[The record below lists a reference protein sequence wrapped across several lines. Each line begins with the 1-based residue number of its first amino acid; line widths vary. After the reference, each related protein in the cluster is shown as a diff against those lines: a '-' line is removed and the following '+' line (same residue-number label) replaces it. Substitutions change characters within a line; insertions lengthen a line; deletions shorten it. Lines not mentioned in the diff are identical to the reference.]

1 MNKLFFVYGIAV
13 AIMVF
18 SFFSMEDKY
27 MTPTELTIEQKVD
40 ILYKNYLM
48 GDTLKL
54 PDDVLLK
61 AKESNLTVEKV
72 IEQCLKK

>member
-13 AIMVF
+13 AFMVF
-18 SFFSMEDKY
+18 SFFSMKDKY
-27 MTPTELTIEQKVD
+27 MTSTELTIEQKAD

-61 AKESNLTVEKV
+61 AEEK
-72 IEQCLKK
+72 

>member
-27 MTPTELTIEQKVD
+27 MPSTELTIEQKVD

-61 AKESNLTVEKV
+61 AEEK
-72 IEQCLKK
+72 

>member
-13 AIMVF
+13 AFMVC

-27 MTPTELTIEQKVD
+27 MTSTELTIEQKID

-61 AKESNLTVEKV
+61 AEEK
-72 IEQCLKK
+72 